1 MNPCPPHTL
10 HTALVEVCGGCV
22 CVCVNPNRVSM
33 CGRVG
38 WTCVC
43 VCVCVHVHVY
53 VYACGAY
60 KVCMYV
66 DGRCVK
72 AYGLYITMCMRV
84 GRNRIPSC

>member
-22 CVCVNPNRVSM
+22 CVCVCVNPNRVSM
-33 CGRVG
+33 CV
-38 WTCVC
+38 CVC
-43 VCVCVHVHVY
+43 VCVCVHVY
-53 VYACGAY
+53 VYAWGTY

-66 DGRCVK
+66 DRRCVK
-72 AYGLYITMCMRV
+72 AYGPYITMCMRV